1 MTPLIF
7 NLFGNHLLVENISKQ
22 LDCKI
27 GNITIRNFP
36 DQETYL
42 KINDIVQNRDIII
55 IDSLDRPNEKIL
67 PLLFLGEIIRELG
80 AKRIGLVAPYL
91 AYMRQDKRFNTG
103 EAVTSQY
110 FSKLISQYFDWLLT
124 VDPHLH
130 RYHELGEIYKIKT
143 SVIQAAPQISNWIIQ
158 NVKVPLL
165 IGPDMESEQWVS
177 EIAKASNAPYVILKK
192 TRRGDQDVEVLLP
205 KIKKYDNYEPVL
217 IDDIISTGYTM
228 LETIKQLNNAKMP
241 PPICIGVHAVFAENA
256 YEQLQ
261 RADVKKIVTC
271 NTINHVSNGIDLS
284 VMISKTI
291 QEKMLP

>member
-22 LDCKI
+22 LDFKI
-27 GNITIRNFP
+27 GNVTIRNFP

-42 KINDIVQNRDIII
+42 KINDTVHNSDIII
-55 IDSLDRPNEKIL
+55 VDSLDKPNEKIL
-67 PLLFLGEIIRELG
+67 PLLFLAETIRELG

-103 EAVTSQY
+103 EAITSQY

-130 RYHELGEIYKIKT
+130 RYHDLGEIYTIKT
-143 SVIQAAPQISNWIIQ
+143 LVIQAASQISNWIIQ
-158 NVKVPLL
+158 NVKMPLL

-177 EIAKASNAPYVILKK
+177 EIAKASNAPYVIFKK
-192 TRRGDQDVEVLLP
+192 TRRGDQDVTVVLP
-205 KIKKYDNYEPVL
+205 EIKKYENYQPVL
-217 IDDIISTGYTM
+217 IDDIISTGHTM
-228 LETIKQLNNAKMP
+228 LETIKQLNKAKMP
-241 PPICIGVHAVFAENA
+241 APICIGVHAVFAGNA
-256 YEQLQ
+256 YDQLQ
-261 RADVKKIVTC
+261 NSGVKKIVTC

-284 VMISKTI
+284 AIISETIKTTLI
-291 QEKMLP
+291 L

>member
-22 LDCKI
+22 LDFKI
-27 GNITIRNFP
+27 GNVTIRNFP

-42 KINDIVQNRDIII
+42 KINDTVHNSDIII
-55 IDSLDRPNEKIL
+55 VDSLDRPNEKIL
-67 PLLFLGEIIRELG
+67 PLLFLAETIRELG

-103 EAVTSQY
+103 EAITSQY

-130 RYHELGEIYKIKT
+130 RYHDLGEIYTIKT
-143 SVIQAAPQISNWIIQ
+143 LVIQAASQISNWIIQ
-158 NVKVPLL
+158 NVKMPLL

-192 TRRGDQDVEVLLP
+192 TRRGDQDVTVVLP
-205 KIKKYDNYEPVL
+205 EIKKYENYQPVL
-217 IDDIISTGYTM
+217 IDDIISTGHTM
-228 LETIKQLNNAKMP
+228 LETIKQLNKAKMP
-241 PPICIGVHAVFAENA
+241 APICIGVHAVFAGNA
-256 YEQLQ
+256 YDQLQ
-261 RADVKKIVTC
+261 NSGVKKIVTC

-284 VMISKTI
+284 AIISEIIKTTLI
-291 QEKMLP
+291 L

>member
-22 LDCKI
+22 LDFKI
-27 GNITIRNFP
+27 GNVTIRNFP

-42 KINDIVQNRDIII
+42 KINDTVHNSDIII
-55 IDSLDRPNEKIL
+55 VDSLDRPNEKIL
-67 PLLFLGEIIRELG
+67 PLLFLAETIRELG

-103 EAVTSQY
+103 EAITSQY

-130 RYHELGEIYKIKT
+130 RYHDLGEIYTIKT

-158 NVKVPLL
+158 NVKIPLL

-192 TRRGDQDVEVLLP
+192 TRRGDQDVTVVLP
-205 KIKKYDNYEPVL
+205 EIKKYENYQPVL
-217 IDDIISTGYTM
+217 IDDIISTGHTM
-228 LETIKQLNNAKMP
+228 LETIKQLNKAKMP
-241 PPICIGVHAVFAENA
+241 APICIGVHAVFAGNA
-256 YEQLQ
+256 YDQLQ
-261 RADVKKIVTC
+261 NTGVKKIVTC

-284 VMISKTI
+284 AIISETIKTTLI
-291 QEKMLP
+291 L

>member
-22 LDCKI
+22 LDFKI
-27 GNITIRNFP
+27 GNVTIRNFP

-42 KINDIVQNRDIII
+42 KINDTVHNSDIII
-55 IDSLDRPNEKIL
+55 VDSLDKPNEKIL
-67 PLLFLGEIIRELG
+67 PLLFLAETIRELG

-103 EAVTSQY
+103 EAITSQY

-130 RYHELGEIYKIKT
+130 RYHDLGEIYTIKT

-158 NVKVPLL
+158 NVKMPLL

-192 TRRGDQDVEVLLP
+192 TRRGDQDVTVVLP
-205 KIKKYDNYEPVL
+205 EIKKYENYQPVL
-217 IDDIISTGYTM
+217 IDDIISTGHTM
-228 LETIKQLNNAKMP
+228 LETIKQLNKAKMP
-241 PPICIGVHAVFAENA
+241 APICIGVHAVFAGNA
-256 YEQLQ
+256 YDQLQ
-261 RADVKKIVTC
+261 NSGVKKIVTC

-284 VMISKTI
+284 AIISETIKTTLI
-291 QEKMLP
+291 L

>member
-22 LDCKI
+22 LDFKI
-27 GNITIRNFP
+27 GNVTIRHFP

-42 KINDIVQNRDIII
+42 KINDTVHNSDIII
-55 IDSLDRPNEKIL
+55 VDSLDRPNEKIL
-67 PLLFLGEIIRELG
+67 PLLFLAETIRELG

-103 EAVTSQY
+103 EAITSQY

-130 RYHELGEIYKIKT
+130 RYHDLGEIYTIKT

-158 NVKVPLL
+158 NVKMPLL

-192 TRRGDQDVEVLLP
+192 TRRGDQDVTVVLP
-205 KIKKYDNYEPVL
+205 EIKKYENYQPVL
-217 IDDIISTGYTM
+217 IDDIISTGHTM
-228 LETIKQLNNAKMP
+228 LETIKQLNKAKMP
-241 PPICIGVHAVFAENA
+241 APICIGVHAVFAGNA
-256 YEQLQ
+256 YDQLQ
-261 RADVKKIVTC
+261 NSGVKKIVTC

-284 VMISKTI
+284 AIISETIKTTLI
-291 QEKMLP
+291 L